1 MRPDMRRRH
10 PWPGTPFRRGPASP
24 RKRRPRRRRGTQ
36 LLWIRPVDAPKPEDP
51 RMYYALDVLMRI
63 VDLVAAE
70 LERLALADAGE
81 DTGAGDNK
89 EYL

>member
-1 MRPDMRRRH
+1 
-10 PWPGTPFRRGPASP
+10 
-24 RKRRPRRRRGTQ
+24 
-36 LLWIRPVDAPKPEDP
+36 
-51 RMYYALDVLMRI
+51 MYYALDVLMRI